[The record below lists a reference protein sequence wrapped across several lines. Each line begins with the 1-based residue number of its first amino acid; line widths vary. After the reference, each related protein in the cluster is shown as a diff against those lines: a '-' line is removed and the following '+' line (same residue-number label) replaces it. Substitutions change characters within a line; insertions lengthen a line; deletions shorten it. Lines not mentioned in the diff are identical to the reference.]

1 MKKLGAFLAVMM
13 VLLWPASVF
22 AAGDAA
28 ISPAPA
34 SSQTASAPEIAGGAD
49 TAGQTQSTPAPTFQP
64 KVIVSNTSIN
74 PSPAVAGQ
82 EFTATVTLKNTSS
95 TASVQNMTVTAT
107 CSSTNFQLESNSSTV
122 YISSLASGR
131 TTNIS
136 FKYKTDLGTAAQQ
149 YSIALALSYDNSTDG
164 TSLTA
169 TGTVPVTIS
178 QPLSVQMDDPQIPS
192 QVTAGDTIP
201 LSFHVMNLGRS
212 AIYNVRCE
220 LSAPGLVPSDTAF
233 IGNMNPGTSMQG
245 TMDVFISIKSAS
257 SSSSSGSSS
266 SESDANDL
274 YGLTSGKVTLIYD
287 DDTGKEYTK
296 DTEFSTTI
304 NQPTAGTSSTAPKTQ
319 PKKAGQWWVS
329 ILIGG
334 VIIAGLAAVLIVR
347 RKKAKH
353 HEDR

>member
-1 MKKLGAFLAVMM
+1 MKKICAFLAVMM
-13 VLLWPASVF
+13 ILISPAVVF
-22 AAGDAA
+22 AAGEDAA
-28 ISPAPA
+28 TSSAPG
-34 SSQTASAPEIAGGAD
+34 SSQAVSA
-49 TAGQTQSTPAPTFQP
+49 PAPTFQP
-64 KVIVSNTSIN
+64 KVIVSKYTIN

-82 EFTATVTLKNTSS
+82 EFTATVTLKNTSD
-95 TASVQNMTVTAT
+95 TEAVQNMTVTAT
-107 CSSTNFQLESNSSTV
+107 CSSTNFALESNSSTV
-122 YISSLASGR
+122 YISSLANGG
-131 TTNIS
+131 TTNITL
-136 FKYKTDLGTAAQQ
+136 KYKTDLGTAAQQ
-149 YSIALALSYDNSTDG
+149 YSIALAISYDSADG

-169 TGTVPVTIS
+169 AGTVPVTVS
-178 QPLSVQMDDPQIPS
+178 QPLSVQMDDPQIPA
-192 QVTAGDTIP
+192 QVNAGDTIP

-245 TMDVFISIKSAS
+245 TMDVFISTKASGSGSSSSSS
-257 SSSSSGSSS
+257 SSSSSG
-266 SESDANDL
+266 SDANDL

-287 DDTGKEYTK
+287 DAAGKEYTK

-304 NQPTAGTSSTAPKTQ
+304 NQPVAGTSSAAPKAQ
-319 PKKAGQWWVS
+319 PKKVGQWWVS

-347 RKKAKH
+347 RKKGTH